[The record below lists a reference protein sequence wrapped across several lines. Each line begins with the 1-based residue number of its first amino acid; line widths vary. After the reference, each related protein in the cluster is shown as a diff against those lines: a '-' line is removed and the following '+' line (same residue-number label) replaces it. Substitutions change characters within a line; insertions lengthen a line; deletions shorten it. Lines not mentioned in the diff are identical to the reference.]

1 MHFSI
6 VLCLFREG
14 NIIWLFPIFDEW
26 TAIYVPSRDLETYIF
41 LDVGLQSTPLNSRK
55 LRQSMQKR
63 AAGSG
68 LMAKTL
74 KRRPDK
80 SVSRTPNSADRKV
93 KKRKPLVL
101 SSDSSLEDARA
112 PESHKATGAAPAAVI
127 KPNPDVD
134 IENQLLNGA
143 ENVMPHDNTAGADN
157 DIDDDLE
164 AEIPAADGADET
176 GDTDHIVGDEEM
188 EVDNVGMQ
196 HLPFHNDD
204 DL

>member
-1 MHFSI
+1 MMRKKKYMFPPLDLNFCLSWHFDYDF
-6 VLCLFREG
+6 LF
-14 NIIWLFPIFDEW
+14 
-26 TAIYVPSRDLETYIF
+26 S
-41 LDVGLQSTPLNSRK
+41 DVGLQSTPLNSRK

-68 LMAKTL
+68 LMSKTL

-80 SVSRTPNSADRKV
+80 SISKTPNSADRKV
-93 KKRKPLVL
+93 KKQKPLVL

-112 PESHKATGAAPAAVI
+112 ADSQKVTEQAVPVSII

-143 ENVMPHDNTAGADN
+143 DNAMPNDNSTSGSAEN

-164 AEIPAADGADET
+164 ADIPVVDVDDEPE
-176 GDTDHIVGDEEM
+176 DADHIVGDDEM
-188 EVDNVGMQ
+188 EVDNVEMQ
-196 HLPFHNDD
+196 HLPFHDAD

>member
-1 MHFSI
+1 
-6 VLCLFREG
+6 
-14 NIIWLFPIFDEW
+14 
-26 TAIYVPSRDLETYIF
+26 
-41 LDVGLQSTPLNSRK
+41 
-55 LRQSMQKR
+55 MQKR

-68 LMAKTL
+68 LMSKTL

-80 SVSRTPNSADRKV
+80 SISKTPNSADRKV
-93 KKRKPLVL
+93 KKQKPLVL

-112 PESHKATGAAPAAVI
+112 ADSQKVTEQAVPVSII

-143 ENVMPHDNTAGADN
+143 DNAMPNDNSTSGSAEN

-164 AEIPAADGADET
+164 ADIPVVDVDDEPE
-176 GDTDHIVGDEEM
+176 DADHIVGDDEM
-188 EVDNVGMQ
+188 EVDNVEMQ
-196 HLPFHNDD
+196 HLPFHDAD